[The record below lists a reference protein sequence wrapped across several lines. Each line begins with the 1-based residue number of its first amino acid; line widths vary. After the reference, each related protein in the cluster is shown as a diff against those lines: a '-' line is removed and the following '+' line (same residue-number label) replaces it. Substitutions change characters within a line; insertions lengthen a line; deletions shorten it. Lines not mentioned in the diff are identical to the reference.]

1 MPLPKLTVPEYELE
15 LPTSKEKVLY
25 RPFLVREEK
34 ILFMAMESQEE
45 KEMINAVKTIIKN
58 CTNIKKKVEDLA
70 TFEIEYLFLKIRS
83 KSVGETATF
92 LVTCPDDGDTQVE
105 VTVDLNSV
113 EVKFSDDHSR
123 KIKLDD
129 SVSVLMRYPSLDTFI
144 KTNLSDNPGMDDMF
158 ELASQCMEQITD
170 GDEVWETKSVK
181 KAELMEFLESMNSE
195 QFKKIQN
202 FFETMPKLK
211 QEIEVTNPNTGVEST
226 VTLEGLAS
234 FFA

>member
-92 LVTCPDDGDTQVE
+92 LVTCPDDGETQVE
-105 VTVDLNSV
+105 VNVDLNSV
-113 EVKFSDDHSR
+113 EVQFSDDHSR

-129 SVSVLMRYPSLDTFI
+129 SVSVLMKYPSLDTFI

-211 QEIEVTNPNTGVEST
+211 QEIEVKNPNTGVEST